1 MIKFTYQQFVILV
14 CVIVFV
20 FLFFYFRGRI
30 NDNKFFTEKI
40 NSKVTS
46 RNSWQGRAMEF
57 YLDNGL
63 RIDSSALNE
72 IDIQIGDSIVK
83 DANSWY
89 FKVFKKNTIGHYS
102 YYKTYNLDP

>member
-1 MIKFTYQQFVILV
+1 
-14 CVIVFV
+14 
-20 FLFFYFRGRI
+20 
-30 NDNKFFTEKI
+30 
-40 NSKVTS
+40 
-46 RNSWQGRAMEF
+46 MEF

-89 FKVFKKNTIGHYS
+89 FKVFKKNIIGHYS